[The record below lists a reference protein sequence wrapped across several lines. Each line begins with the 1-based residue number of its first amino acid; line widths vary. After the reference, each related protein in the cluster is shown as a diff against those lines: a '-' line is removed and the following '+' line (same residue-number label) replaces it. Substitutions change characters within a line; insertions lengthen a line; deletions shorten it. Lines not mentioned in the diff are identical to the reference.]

1 MITAAVILAI
11 IILFLLLRFGVSAEY
26 GADGF
31 TVSAKAGP
39 LMILLY
45 PRKEKPGAAEKKAL
59 RKARKAEKTG
69 EIKEKPKTKMPG
81 GLQTYLDMLPPVKD
95 MLGRIRRRLLIKKLT
110 IHYTAAGSDAATTA
124 LTFGGAN
131 AVFGALAPLLE
142 NSFRVKRR
150 DFRAAADFTGTEQKI
165 YLHAAIS
172 IAVWELFYVVF
183 ALYPIIAGFLKPK
196 PKPAVKPGTKPEARP
211 GTKPAAKPGTKPAAR
226 PAAKPAAK
234 LGTKAGKDEKKYGQ
248 APDK

>member
-1 MITAAVILAI
+1 MITAAVIIAI
-11 IILFLLLRFGVSAEY
+11 ITLFLLLRFGVSAEY

-31 TVSAKAGP
+31 TVSATAGP
-39 LMILLY
+39 FRILLY
-45 PRKEKPGAAEKKAL
+45 PRKEKPGAAEKKAR
-59 RKARKAEKTG
+59 RKARKAEKAG
-69 EIKEKPKTKMPG
+69 GKKKEKPKTKMPG

-110 IHYTAAGSDAATTA
+110 VHYTAAGSDAATTA

-131 AVFGALAPLLE
+131 AAFGALAPLLE

-165 YLHAAIS
+165 YVHAAIS
-172 IAVWELFYVVF
+172 LAVWELFYIVF
-183 ALYPIIAGFLKPK
+183 ALLPIVMSLLRQKPD
-196 PKPAVKPGTKPEARP
+196 
-211 GTKPAAKPGTKPAAR
+211 
-226 PAAKPAAK
+226 
-234 LGTKAGKDEKKYGQ
+234 TKAGKEVIKHGQ